1 MTPAQDAVAA
11 ALTSEHAAVYL
22 YGLVEAYAAPTRK
35 AEIATYAAEH
45 RSQRDA
51 LARVL
56 SAAGVE
62 VPVAA
67 PAYTPPEP
75 VTDPV
80 SAAKVAA
87 AVEDDAAAAHRNVLS
102 QADGDGIRH
111 LGVTGLGGAAVRGAR
126 WRVALGVSPVTTP
139 FPGIRT

>member
-1 MTPAQDAVAA
+1 MTPAQEAVAA

-22 YGLVEAYAAPTRK
+22 YGVVEAFAAPTRR

-45 RSQRDA
+45 RAQRDA

-67 PAYTPPEP
+67 AAYNPPEP

-87 AVEDDAAAAHRNVLS
+87 AAEDDSAAAHRGVLTHG
-102 QADGDGIRH
+102 DGDGVRH

-126 WRVALGVSPVTTP
+126 WRAALGVAPVTAP